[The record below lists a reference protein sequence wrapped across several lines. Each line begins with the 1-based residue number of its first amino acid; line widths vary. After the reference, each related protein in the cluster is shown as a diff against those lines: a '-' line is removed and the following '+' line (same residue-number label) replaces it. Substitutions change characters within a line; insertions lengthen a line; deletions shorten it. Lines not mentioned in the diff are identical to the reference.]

1 MFQWFMVG
9 KFAGKIINLPARLQG
24 PGAQRLRAGVGR
36 RTALQARRKIPT
48 SWRVR
53 TISSEFGGP
62 STVGKE

>member
-1 MFQWFMVG
+1 MVHG
-9 KFAGKIINLPARLQG
+9 WEIRREIINLPARLQG
-24 PGAQRLRAGVGR
+24 DWSAAGVGR

-53 TISSEFGGP
+53 TISPEFRGP